1 MKIAE
6 HLENAKHL
14 EFLTKHFF
22 KLCYK
27 IVHLLSNYSENLREK
42 KTQEF
47 KICCHQNYVNYSK
60 IYFFT
65 LGWILFPKVCQI
77 MQIVWKMQDS

>member
-14 EFLTKHFF
+14 EFLTKHFL

-42 KTQEF
+42 KRKNLKYVVI
-47 KICCHQNYVNYSK
+47 KI
-60 IYFFT
+60 T
-65 LGWILFPKVCQI
+65 
-77 MQIVWKMQDS
+77 